1 MRRTITSVLN
11 TSDMCKGIIFD
22 EKQTNKQ
29 KRTPS
34 LLNYQ
39 NKTKCFNTGNTFD
52 MLSNSFITAAPQNSF
67 LHDKALSSMDT
78 TLIKHFS
85 DGQKKRQAI
94 LVGADPYCGLS
105 LIRYHRIIES
115 LGLEGSLRPSSS
127 NTTAM
132 RGNNFQ

>member
-78 TLIKHFS
+78 TLIKHLCAFS

-94 LVGADPYCGLS
+94 LVGADPYSGL
-105 LIRYHRIIES
+105 
-115 LGLEGSLRPSSS
+115 
-127 NTTAM
+127 
-132 RGNNFQ
+132 